1 MTPEPAP
8 VPEHVAV
15 QLARMEGT
23 LNLVADR
30 IAGVTSRVDRHEIDI
45 DRLKS
50 TTQSLKE
57 SASAEATKAIALA
70 AALKEADEA
79 RRQKS
84 DQAWSPVAKVSI
96 ILAGGVSALTIALQL
111 YQVGR

>member
-1 MTPEPAP
+1 MPAEPDLNQQ
-8 VPEHVAV
+8 VPV

-45 DRLKS
+45 DALKS
-50 TTQSLKE
+50 STQSLKE
-57 SASAEATKAIALA
+57 SARAEAVKAIALA

-84 DQAWSPVAKVSI
+84 EQVWSPFAKVAI
-96 ILAGGVSALTIALQL
+96 ALASVVSALTIAIQF
-111 YQVGR
+111 YQIGR